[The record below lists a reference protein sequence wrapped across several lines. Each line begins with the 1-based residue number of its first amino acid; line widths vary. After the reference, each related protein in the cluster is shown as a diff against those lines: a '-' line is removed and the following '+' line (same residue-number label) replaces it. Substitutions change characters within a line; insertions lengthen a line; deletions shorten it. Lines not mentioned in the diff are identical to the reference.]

1 MEMKEIIEKVNYYSK
16 LAKSRVLNEAEN
28 LERAKY
34 RKLYMEQFKANFKN
48 HLDSI
53 KVKYIDENGKEIKQ
67 N

>member
-1 MEMKEIIEKVNYYSK
+1 MEMKDIIEKVNYYSK
-16 LAKSRVLNEAEN
+16 LAKDRALNEKEN
-28 LERAKY
+28 LERAEY

-53 KVKYIDENGKEIKQ
+53 KVKYVDDNGKEIKQ